1 VAGCGA
7 DAAPYFRIFNPVIQ
21 GEKFDGNGEY
31 VRRWV
36 PEIAKLPDRFLHKPW
51 EAPKEVLA
59 KAGIVLGGT
68 YPMPIVDHPTAR
80 DSALEAFESLKKAS

>member
-1 VAGCGA
+1 
-7 DAAPYFRIFNPVIQ
+7 
-21 GEKFDGNGEY
+21 
-31 VRRWV
+31 
-36 PEIAKLPDRFLHKPW
+36 
-51 EAPKEVLA
+51 VLA